1 MIHRRLPA
9 DGWRLLA
16 LMAVIV
22 NVIFNYVSLTN
33 VIALPSLEDVSHRYS
48 SLFTPHDY
56 AFGIWGLIYFAFIV
70 YGIYQAMPARSE
82 DPLYRNIARPFTL
95 VNPLAI
101 AWIVAFRMQL
111 MWLSVGIVVTM
122 LALSIF
128 MLVLSRDA
136 VLRDEYSNWVS
147 VPFSLVA
154 AWLSVVTIANF
165 SSVFVFMG
173 WQGPV
178 MTQVIITMIM
188 IIFAGFVGIYV
199 CARCKDF
206 IFPLV
211 ISWACVAIAVSR
223 SYDFSYLSVVALF
236 TAAAPPVWIVTTLL
250 RRITYRRH
258 ILANKFSF

>member
-9 DGWRLLA
+9 DSWRLLA
-16 LMAVIV
+16 LLAVFV
-22 NVIFNYVSLTN
+22 NVIFNYVSLTD
-33 VIALPSLEDVSHRYS
+33 VIALPSLEDVSHRFS

-56 AFGIWGLIYFAFIV
+56 AFGIWGVIYFSFII
-70 YGIYQAMPARSE
+70 YGIYQAMPDRSE
-82 DPLYRNIARPFTL
+82 DPLYRNLAKPFTL
-95 VNPLAI
+95 VNVLAI

-111 MWLSVGIVVTM
+111 MWLSVGIILTM
-122 LALSIF
+122 LVLSIF

-147 VPFSLVA
+147 VPFSLLA
-154 AWLSVVTIANF
+154 GWLSVATIANF
-165 SSVFVFMG
+165 STVFVYMG
-173 WQGPV
+173 WHGPV
-178 MTQVIITMIM
+178 ATQVIITMIM
-188 IIFAGFVGIYV
+188 IVFAGLIGIYV

-206 IFPLV
+206 IFPMV
-211 ISWACVAIAVSR
+211 VSWACVAIAVSR
-223 SYDFSYLSVVALF
+223 SYDFSYISAVALI